1 MPEKRKVNKPGAAP
15 GVSSMVAMDKSNDLQ
30 KAYSDFFD
38 YLGRYKLLLGVA
50 IIFSIIGAIFNLIGP
65 GKLSEITNLITEGL
79 SGIIALDKITDIA
92 ILLVVLYVLGF
103 VLNYIQ
109 GFIMATITQNVT
121 KNMRHDIESKI
132 NRLPLKYFDSVPIGD
147 VLSRVTN
154 DVDTIGQ
161 MMNQSF
167 STLVS
172 SAALLLGSLIMMF
185 STNAMMATSG
195 VLATLLGIFLMF
207 LVIGKSQVHF
217 KGQQEELGII
227 DGQIE
232 EIYGGHTVVKLYNAV
247 ADAREKF
254 HDSNE
259 RLFNSAWKAQ
269 FLSGIMMPLMIFIG
283 NLAYVVVCIVGAIL
297 AAKGSISFG
306 VIVAFM
312 LYIRLFTQPLQNLS
326 QAATSVQSMAAAC
339 ERVFDFLSEEEIG
352 DESDKKEFLQT
363 VKGDVTFSHVR
374 FGYEEE
380 QTIIKDFSAQ
390 IKAGQKVAIVGP
402 TGAGKTTMV
411 NLLMRFY
418 EINSGKIQI
427 DGMDIGNLTRDNIH
441 NLFGMVLQDTWLFEG
456 TIREN
461 ICYGKKNISDERL
474 DEICEAVGLLD
485 MIHQEPEGYDTVLDD
500 KASLSIGQKQLITI
514 ARAMVEDAPLMI
526 LDEATSSVDTRT
538 ELKVQKAMDLLTNGR
553 TSFVI
558 AHRLSTIRNADL
570 ILVMKDGDVIES
582 GNHEELLKRKGF
594 YAALY
599 NSQFEEASTNM

>member
-247 ADAREKF
+247 ADAKEKF

-461 ICYGKKNISDERL
+461 ICYGEKNISDERL
-474 DEICEAVGLLD
+474 DEICEAVGLLE

>member
-1 MPEKRKVNKPGAAP
+1 
-15 GVSSMVAMDKSNDLQ
+15 
-30 KAYSDFFD
+30 
-38 YLGRYKLLLGVA
+38 
-50 IIFSIIGAIFNLIGP
+50 
-65 GKLSEITNLITEGL
+65 
-79 SGIIALDKITDIA
+79 
-92 ILLVVLYVLGF
+92 
-103 VLNYIQ
+103 
-109 GFIMATITQNVT
+109 MATITQNVT

-352 DESDKKEFLQT
+352 DESDKKESLQT
-363 VKGDVTFSHVR
+363 VKGDVAFSHVR

-380 QTIIKDFSAQ
+380 QIIIKDFSAQ

-427 DGMDIGNLTRDNIH
+427 DGTDIGNLTRDNIH

-526 LDEATSSVDTRT
+526 LDEATST
-538 ELKVQKAMDLLTNGR
+538 KVFK
-553 TSFVI
+553 
-558 AHRLSTIRNADL
+558 
-570 ILVMKDGDVIES
+570 
-582 GNHEELLKRKGF
+582 
-594 YAALY
+594 
-599 NSQFEEASTNM
+599 

>member
-65 GKLSEITNLITEGL
+65 GKFSEITNLITEGL

-599 NSQFEEASTNM
+599 NSQFEETSTNM

>member
-65 GKLSEITNLITEGL
+65 GKFSEITNLITEGL

-363 VKGDVTFSHVR
+363 VKEDVTFSHVR

>member
-30 KAYSDFFD
+30 KTYGDFFA

-172 SAALLLGSLIMMF
+172 SVALLLGSLIMMF
-185 STNAMMATSG
+185 STNVMMATSG
-195 VLATLLGIFLMF
+195 VLATLIGIILMF

-247 ADAREKF
+247 ADAKEKF

-374 FGYEEE
+374 FGDEEG

-461 ICYGKKNISDERL
+461 ICYGEKNISDERL
-474 DEICEAVGLLD
+474 DEICEAVGLLE

-538 ELKVQKAMDLLTNGR
+538 ELKVQKAMDLLTEGR

-582 GNHEELLKRKGF
+582 GNHEELLKRQGF

>member
-65 GKLSEITNLITEGL
+65 GKFSEITNLITEGL

-217 KGQQEELGII
+217 KGQQEEL
-227 DGQIE
+227 
-232 EIYGGHTVVKLYNAV
+232 
-247 ADAREKF
+247 
-254 HDSNE
+254 
-259 RLFNSAWKAQ
+259 
-269 FLSGIMMPLMIFIG
+269 GIMMPLMIFIG

>member
-1 MPEKRKVNKPGAAP
+1 
-15 GVSSMVAMDKSNDLQ
+15 MVAMDKSNDLQ

-65 GKLSEITNLITEGL
+65 GKFSEITNLITEGL

>member
-65 GKLSEITNLITEGL
+65 GKFSEITNLITEGL

-326 QAATSVQSMAAAC
+326 QAAASVQSMAAAC

-380 QTIIKDFSAQ
+380 QIIIKDFSAQ

>member
-1 MPEKRKVNKPGAAP
+1 
-15 GVSSMVAMDKSNDLQ
+15 
-30 KAYSDFFD
+30 
-38 YLGRYKLLLGVA
+38 
-50 IIFSIIGAIFNLIGP
+50 
-65 GKLSEITNLITEGL
+65 
-79 SGIIALDKITDIA
+79 
-92 ILLVVLYVLGF
+92 
-103 VLNYIQ
+103 
-109 GFIMATITQNVT
+109 
-121 KNMRHDIESKI
+121 
-132 NRLPLKYFDSVPIGD
+132 
-147 VLSRVTN
+147 
-154 DVDTIGQ
+154 
-161 MMNQSF
+161 
-167 STLVS
+167 
-172 SAALLLGSLIMMF
+172 
-185 STNAMMATSG
+185 
-195 VLATLLGIFLMF
+195 MF

-297 AAKGSISFG
+297 
-306 VIVAFM
+306 
-312 LYIRLFTQPLQNLS
+312 
-326 QAATSVQSMAAAC
+326 
-339 ERVFDFLSEEEIG
+339 
-352 DESDKKEFLQT
+352 
-363 VKGDVTFSHVR
+363 
-374 FGYEEE
+374 
-380 QTIIKDFSAQ
+380 
-390 IKAGQKVAIVGP
+390 
-402 TGAGKTTMV
+402 

-427 DGMDIGNLTRDNIH
+427 DGTDIGNLTRDNIH

-538 ELKVQKAMDLLTNGR
+538 ELKVQQAMDLLTEGR

>member
-1 MPEKRKVNKPGAAP
+1 MPEKRKVDKPGAAP

-65 GKLSEITNLITEGL
+65 GKFSEITNLITEGL

>member
-65 GKLSEITNLITEGL
+65 GKFSEITNLITEGL

-207 LVIGKSQVHF
+207 LVIGKSQVYF

-232 EIYGGHTVVKLYNAV
+232 EIYGGHTVVKIYNAV

>member
-1 MPEKRKVNKPGAAP
+1 
-15 GVSSMVAMDKSNDLQ
+15 MDKSNDLQ

-65 GKLSEITNLITEGL
+65 GKFSEITNLITEGL

>member
-65 GKLSEITNLITEGL
+65 GKFSEITNLITEGL
-79 SGIIALDKITDIA
+79 NGIIALDKITEIA

>member
-1 MPEKRKVNKPGAAP
+1 MESNVAYGECEQNLAFDDVKEAVEIAQAADFVEKMEGTYKAPIAQGGTNVSGGQKQRISIARAIAKKPEILVFDDSFSALDYHTDKILRKTLNEKSKEQTKVIVAQRIGTIRHADQILVLEHGKIAGIGTHEELMKSCKVYKEIAYHSCQRRNLKMPEKRKVNKPGAAP

-65 GKLSEITNLITEGL
+65 GKFSEITNLITEGL

-232 EIYGGHTVVKLYNAV
+232 EIYGGHTVVKIYNAV

-326 QAATSVQSMAAAC
+326 QAATSVQVWQLPVSV
-339 ERVFDFLSEEEIG
+339 VFDFLSEEEIG
-352 DESDKKEFLQT
+352 DE
-363 VKGDVTFSHVR
+363 V
-374 FGYEEE
+374 
-380 QTIIKDFSAQ
+380 
-390 IKAGQKVAIVGP
+390 
-402 TGAGKTTMV
+402 
-411 NLLMRFY
+411 
-418 EINSGKIQI
+418 
-427 DGMDIGNLTRDNIH
+427 
-441 NLFGMVLQDTWLFEG
+441 
-456 TIREN
+456 IR
-461 ICYGKKNISDERL
+461 K
-474 DEICEAVGLLD
+474 
-485 MIHQEPEGYDTVLDD
+485 
-500 KASLSIGQKQLITI
+500 
-514 ARAMVEDAPLMI
+514 
-526 LDEATSSVDTRT
+526 SSFR
-538 ELKVQKAMDLLTNGR
+538 R
-553 TSFVI
+553 
-558 AHRLSTIRNADL
+558 
-570 ILVMKDGDVIES
+570 
-582 GNHEELLKRKGF
+582 
-594 YAALY
+594 
-599 NSQFEEASTNM
+599 

>member
-65 GKLSEITNLITEGL
+65 GKFSEITNLITEGL

-283 NLAYVVVCIVGAIL
+283 NLAYVIVCIVGAIL

>member
-65 GKLSEITNLITEGL
+65 GKFSEITNLITEGL

-402 TGAGKTTMV
+402 AGAGKTTMV

>member
-30 KAYSDFFD
+30 KAYGDFFN
-38 YLGRYKLLLGVA
+38 YIGRYKFLLGIA

-65 GKLSEITNLITEGL
+65 GKFSEITNLITEGL
-79 SGIIALDKITDIA
+79 NGIIALDKITEIA
-92 ILLVVLYVLGF
+92 ILLVVLYALGF

-172 SAALLLGSLIMMF
+172 SADLLLGSLIMMF
-185 STNAMMATSG
+185 STNALMATSG
-195 VLATLLGIFLMF
+195 VLATLLGIILMF

-326 QAATSVQSMAAAC
+326 QAATSVQSMTAAC

-380 QTIIKDFSAQ
+380 QTIIRDFSAQ

-418 EINSGKIQI
+418 EINSGKILI

-474 DEICEAVGLLD
+474 DEICEAVRLLE

-538 ELKVQKAMDLLTNGR
+538 ELKVQQAMDLLTEGR

-582 GNHEELLKRKGF
+582 GNHEELLKQKGF

>member
-65 GKLSEITNLITEGL
+65 GKFSEITNLITEGL

-247 ADAREKF
+247 VDAREKF

>member
-65 GKLSEITNLITEGL
+65 GKFSEITNLITEGL

-172 SAALLLGSLIMMF
+172 SVALLLGSLIMMF

>member
-65 GKLSEITNLITEGL
+65 GKFSEITNLITEGL

>member
-1 MPEKRKVNKPGAAP
+1 M
-15 GVSSMVAMDKSNDLQ
+15 
-30 KAYSDFFD
+30 
-38 YLGRYKLLLGVA
+38 LGVA

-172 SAALLLGSLIMMF
+172 SVALLLGSLIMMF
-185 STNAMMATSG
+185 STNVMMATSG
-195 VLATLLGIFLMF
+195 VLATLIGIILMF

-247 ADAREKF
+247 ADAKEKF

-374 FGYEEE
+374 FGYEEG

-461 ICYGKKNISDERL
+461 ICYGEKNISDERL
-474 DEICEAVGLLD
+474 DEICEAVGLLE

-538 ELKVQKAMDLLTNGR
+538 ELKVQKAMDLLTEGR

-582 GNHEELLKRKGF
+582 GNHEELLKRQGF

>member
-65 GKLSEITNLITEGL
+65 GKFSEITNLITEGL

-380 QTIIKDFSAQ
+380 QTIIKNFSAQ

>member
-65 GKLSEITNLITEGL
+65 GKFSEITNLITEGL
-79 SGIIALDKITDIA
+79 NGIIALDKITEIA

-582 GNHEELLKRKGF
+582 GNHEELLKRKGV

>member
-1 MPEKRKVNKPGAAP
+1 MPEKRKINKPGAAP

-65 GKLSEITNLITEGL
+65 GKFSEITNLITEGL

-538 ELKVQKAMDLLTNGR
+538 ELKVQQAMDLLTEGR

>member
-1 MPEKRKVNKPGAAP
+1 
-15 GVSSMVAMDKSNDLQ
+15 
-30 KAYSDFFD
+30 
-38 YLGRYKLLLGVA
+38 
-50 IIFSIIGAIFNLIGP
+50 
-65 GKLSEITNLITEGL
+65 
-79 SGIIALDKITDIA
+79 
-92 ILLVVLYVLGF
+92 
-103 VLNYIQ
+103 
-109 GFIMATITQNVT
+109 MATITQNVT

-132 NRLPLKYFDSVPIGD
+132 NRLPLKYFDSVPIRD

>member
-65 GKLSEITNLITEGL
+65 EKFSEITNLITEGL
-79 SGIIALDKITDIA
+79 NGIIALDKITEIA

>member
-30 KAYSDFFD
+30 KAYRDFFE
-38 YLGRYKLLLGVA
+38 YIGRYKMLLGVA

-65 GKLSEITNLITEGL
+65 GKFSEITNLITEGL
-79 SGIIALDKITDIA
+79 NGIIALDKITDIA

-172 SAALLLGSLIMMF
+172 SVALLLGSLIMMF
-185 STNAMMATSG
+185 STNVMMATSG
-195 VLATLLGIFLMF
+195 VLATLFGIFLMF

-339 ERVFDFLSEEEIG
+339 ERVFDFLSEEEIE

-374 FGYEEE
+374 FGYEEG

-474 DEICEAVGLLD
+474 DEICEAVGLLE

-538 ELKVQKAMDLLTNGR
+538 ELKVQQAMDLLTEGR

-599 NSQFEEASTNM
+599 NSQFEEASANM

>member
-65 GKLSEITNLITEGL
+65 GKFSEITNLITEGL

-132 NRLPLKYFDSVPIGD
+132 NRLPLKYFDSVPRGD

>member
-65 GKLSEITNLITEGL
+65 GKFSEITNLITEGL

-538 ELKVQKAMDLLTNGR
+538 ELKVQQAMDLLTEGR

>member
-15 GVSSMVAMDKSNDLQ
+15 GVSSMMAMDKSNDLQ

-65 GKLSEITNLITEGL
+65 GKFSEITNLITEGL

-352 DESDKKEFLQT
+352 DESDKKESLQT
-363 VKGDVTFSHVR
+363 VKGDVAFSHVR

-380 QTIIKDFSAQ
+380 QIIIKDFSAQ

-427 DGMDIGNLTRDNIH
+427 DGTDIGNLTRDNIH

-538 ELKVQKAMDLLTNGR
+538 ELKVQQAMDLLTEGR

>member
-65 GKLSEITNLITEGL
+65 GKFSEITNLITEGL

-247 ADAREKF
+247 EDAREKF

-380 QTIIKDFSAQ
+380 QTIIKNFSAQ

>member
-65 GKLSEITNLITEGL
+65 GKFSEITNLITEGL

-441 NLFGMVLQDTWLFEG
+441 NLFGMILQDTWLFEG

>member
-65 GKLSEITNLITEGL
+65 GKFSEITNLITEGL

-326 QAATSVQSMAAAC
+326 QAATSVQSMAAC